1 MHHPLFTLDSQPV
14 RHRPAADPGMRV
26 GDTERERTV
35 DRLGQA
41 FSQGYL
47 SMEEYDARLQQAVQA
62 DTAGTLDGL
71 LADLPIHRIDRRDPR
86 RRARRVAAARMGV
99 KIHLAAYLAMCLIV
113 LAVWTVVALT
123 VGDWYFWPVWPILGA
138 GIGLVSHAMPIRQY
152 TRRRSLAG
160 RSR

>member
-1 MHHPLFTLDSQPV
+1 MYHPLLTLEPQPV
-14 RHRPAADPGMRV
+14 HHRPAADPDTRV

-35 DRLGQA
+35 NRLGQT
-41 FSQGYL
+41 FTQGYL

-62 DTAGTLDGL
+62 DTTGVLDRL

-86 RRARRVAAARMGV
+86 RRARRVAAARKGV

-113 LAVWTVVALT
+113 LTVWTAVAFT

-138 GIGLVSHAMPIRQY
+138 GIGLVSHAIPIRQC
-152 TRRRSLAG
+152 TRRRSMG
-160 RSR
+160 G